1 MADSIL
7 ERILAMDVLAIL
19 LWIKEGAYSRIYL
32 GVNSLSNKV
41 IFPTPYRIL
50 AQTLESSRLGYR
62 VGLHRVILQAEPTI
76 CRETSVWRYSCVF
89 NKAVPQI
96 NGSW

>member
-41 IFPTPYRIL
+41 IFPTCENK
-50 AQTLESSRLGYR
+50 LEEAKDLS
-62 VGLHRVILQAEPTI
+62 I
-76 CRETSVWRYSCVF
+76 
-89 NKAVPQI
+89 
-96 NGSW
+96 